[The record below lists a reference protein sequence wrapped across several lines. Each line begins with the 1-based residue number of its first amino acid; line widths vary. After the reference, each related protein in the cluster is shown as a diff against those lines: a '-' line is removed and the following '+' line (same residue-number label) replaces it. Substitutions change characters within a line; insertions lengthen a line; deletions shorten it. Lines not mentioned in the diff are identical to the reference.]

1 MPTWPSR
8 GSSAATRPD
17 RVSWRWTG
25 RILGIFNECWS
36 GCGSDRRGTV
46 GREMAGSPSHA
57 ARLSAVQQAFAS
69 LPERYLGAEPG
80 FDALYRVR
88 LGDVGKTWE
97 IRLTEDRACV
107 HPGTCG
113 RRPDVTITTNSATWL
128 RLREGELSGID
139 AFTQRSL
146 YARGDLDMAVAFEG
160 RFFRPGGLPPLLR
173 VHDVRLP
180 GRRVRTLTM
189 GSGDSEVLLLHGL
202 GATKS
207 SFFDTA
213 AELSR
218 THRVHAIDFPG
229 FGGSSKPPLAPY
241 TARWFADTVVG
252 VLDELGLERAHL
264 VGNSMGGRVA
274 IEVGLRA
281 PERVRSLGLLCP
293 AVAFIKRAWHPIVRL
308 ARPELGLIPHRYP
321 RRAVQSQLGS
331 MFWDPDSLDPA
342 LSDIVVDEFQRI
354 YANAMARFAFLSS
367 ARNIYLDAPWGR
379 NGFYARLAELEA
391 PALFVW
397 GSHDRLIPSAFKRHV
412 AEWLPGAE
420 QVVLDQCG
428 HVPQI
433 EQAPLTNELLADFLA
448 RADAKAARFPAG
460 AKRRRLRLAA

>member
-1 MPTWPSR
+1 
-8 GSSAATRPD
+8 
-17 RVSWRWTG
+17 
-25 RILGIFNECWS
+25 
-36 GCGSDRRGTV
+36 
-46 GREMAGSPSHA
+46 MAGSPSHA

-97 IRLTEDRACV
+97 IRLTEDRADV
-107 HPGTCG
+107 HPGTRG
-113 RRPDVTITTNSATWL
+113 RRPDVTIGTDSETWL
-128 RLREGELSGID
+128 RLREGELNGLE

-160 RFFRPGGLPPLLR
+160 RFARPGGLPPLLR

-189 GSGDSEVLLLHGL
+189 GHGDSDVVLLHGL

-207 SFFDTA
+207 SFFETA
-213 AELSR
+213 AALSR

-252 VLDELGLERAHL
+252 VLDQLGIDRAHL

-274 IEVGLRA
+274 IEVGLRR
-281 PERVRSLGLLCP
+281 PDRVRALGLLCP
-293 AVAFIKRAWHPIVRL
+293 AVAFIKRAWHPIVRA

-321 RRAVQSQLGS
+321 RRAVESQLGAL
-331 MFWDPDSLDPA
+331 FCDPDALDPA

-354 YANAMARFAFLSS
+354 YGSASARFAFLSS
-367 ARNIYLDAPWGR
+367 ARNIYLDAPWGK
-379 NGFYARLAELEA
+379 NGFYARLADLEA
-391 PALFVW
+391 PSLFIW
-397 GSHDRLIPSAFKRHV
+397 GTHDPLIPAAFKRHV

-420 QVVLDQCG
+420 QVVMDRCG

-433 EQAPLTNELLADFLA
+433 ERPEETIEMLTDFLA

-460 AKRRRLRLAA
+460 KRSRRLRLAA